1 MTTNVNNKNNKNYGE
16 ERNTKRKRLAER
28 ATYLGDIVME
38 EDPEKMRKFYDEL
51 QQQKN
56 TPDKVRVTLTMVKEY
71 LKAQLKMIQKTLTPV
86 FDQVK
91 FHQKNSPKFED
102 EYTEFT
108 YKWLINKFPDF
119 YHVNLEA
126 QTSLM
131 TGKPQAGK
139 SAFSFGVALMCLLQ
153 GKPVVFIVR
162 NFTQDAEHMKAK
174 LERFALEH
182 QTYMKECVTKIPH
195 SSHTIGI
202 VDAVKMSLVK
212 TGVDEEGN
220 DILAVKNGEETKEAL
235 RGKNMKMVIAL
246 ANGVQLKCI
255 NMMLDEIEEEDEE
268 GEIQSK
274 LVMLTDEAD
283 AIAYSE
289 IKEPGPPKH
298 KAAEYDYLR
307 QRCAQTYEISATV
320 WDILSGNEDLLNT
333 NVVCIRPP
341 PTYKGIR
348 DGVQFMELAHEI
360 GKWDENTS
368 ILEEDPN
375 LIQVYEE
382 LMETPIFGLQR
393 YNRSKKHPVIV
404 LHKTKTLIKH
414 HKMFYNLFKN
424 SASYSNVW
432 TVLMECDKGL
442 YLYSNT
448 LKNKSITIGKLQVTD
463 VAGTGEFLFGKRIIL
478 PQLLQWFIDNGGAKK
493 FSHIVIKSGDFSGRS
508 RSYVSSDGSW
518 HLTHQYYGGGST
530 IPDMIQ
536 AMRILHDRPDSIPL
550 IVYAP
555 AKVIDNL
562 VKGDILQDEQIERL
576 VLLNLN
582 KHVKVRT
589 HERIAEEEWCKDKV
603 PTGKLCCGNVNKDFK
618 IQKTQRVS
626 DPDGGWAMEKYN
638 EVLENVEKMVNVG
651 MADTDDESDP
661 EWLPEVES
669 VPKKPVVKKSKAE
682 EKYIVIEQVNF
693 TQGSDVYQMIGH
705 IESCI
710 KSSNKIGEKIPIDWI
725 NKELKKKQ
733 EWQTKTLD
741 NIRGIIWTTI
751 RNSKSLTKTNTELS
765 GSLLYWNEGA
775 TPYVKLTK

>member
-174 LERFALEH
+174 LVRFALEH

-333 NVVCIRPP
+333 NIVCIRPP

-348 DGVQFMELAHEI
+348 DGVQFMELVHEI
-360 GKWDENTS
+360 GKWNENTS

-375 LIQVYEE
+375 LVQVYDE
-382 LMETPIFGLQR
+382 LMETPIFGLKR
-393 YNRSKKHPVIV
+393 YNRSTKHPVIV

-582 KHVKVRT
+582 KQVKVRT

-618 IQKTQRVS
+618 IQKTQRVN

-638 EVLENVEKMVNVG
+638 EVLANVEKMVNVG
-651 MADTDDESDP
+651 MADSDDESDP

-669 VPKKPVVKKSKAE
+669 VSKKPVVKKSRDGETKINTLRKYFKKDSKYTQDEIISFINEAGYQE
-682 EKYIVIEQVNF
+682 PKKFFNSIVKEGSTYGPGQLIRKDGDKYIV
-693 TQGSDVYQMIGH
+693 
-705 IESCI
+705 
-710 KSSNKIGEKIPIDWI
+710 
-725 NKELKKKQ
+725 L
-733 EWQTKTLD
+733 
-741 NIRGIIWTTI
+741 
-751 RNSKSLTKTNTELS
+751 
-765 GSLLYWNEGA
+765 
-775 TPYVKLTK
+775 

>member
-38 EDPEKMRKFYDEL
+38 EDPKKMRKFYDEL

-618 IQKTQRVS
+618 IQKTQRVN

-651 MADTDDESDP
+651 MADTDDESEP
-661 EWLPEVES
+661 V
-669 VPKKPVVKKSKAE
+669 VKKPVVKFDG
-682 EKYIVIEQVNF
+682 KYTVIEQSNF
-693 TQGSDVYQMIGH
+693 KKGTKIYTLIEDV
-705 IESCI
+705 
-710 KSSNKIGEKIPIDWI
+710 EKIIIDKKLY
-725 NKELKKKQ
+725 NKNILVTWVNDQLRLSKYPLETDQQLHGCL
-733 EWQTKTLD
+733 WNVVQTSNTLQHVSEK
-741 NIRGIIWTTI
+741 NG
-751 RNSKSLTKTNTELS
+751 N
-765 GSLLYWNEGA
+765 SLLCWKEEKRL
-775 TPYVKLTK
+775 YVCLTSNSI